1 MEELPENIADAPE
14 IALHSAEKPQKK
26 KPRGRPITS
35 ENAKAFALSAA
46 KAKKLRKEAR
56 AKMLAALT
64 TKLDMG
70 EELYLAM
77 YNKDEKYLGMIERAT
92 RLVGLQ
98 HDQSPDAIAQ
108 KVQVSAK
115 TDAKLDAKV
124 EMPSLN
130 ISFVDAKKP
139 EPKTEG

>member
-1 MEELPENIADAPE
+1 MTDNDLPENIADAPQIE
-14 IALHSAEKPQKK
+14 LPSAAKPQKK

-35 ENAKAFALSAA
+35 ENAKEFALSAA

-77 YNKDEKYLGMIERAT
+77 YNRDEKYLGMIERAT

-98 HDQSPDAIAQ
+98 HDQSPDAQAQ
-108 KVQVSAK
+108 KIA
-115 TDAKLDAKV
+115 LDAKASV
-124 EMPSLN
+124 KKDSTVKLILEDLT
-130 ISFVDAKKP
+130 KP
-139 EPKTEG
+139 EE

>member
-1 MEELPENIADAPE
+1 MSELSENIADAPE
-14 IALHSAEKPQKK
+14 IELPSATNSSKPKRK
-26 KPRGRPITS
+26 SPGRPFTK
-35 ENAKAFALSAA
+35 ENAKAMQLSAA

-77 YNKDEKYLGMIERAT
+77 FNKDEKYLGMIERAT

-98 HDQSPDAIAQ
+98 HDQSPDAQAQ
-108 KVQVSAK
+108 KIAVDAK
-115 TDAKLDAKV
+115 TDNKVSGNVNITIKGLDG
-124 EMPSLN
+124 
-130 ISFVDAKKP
+130 D
-139 EPKTEG
+139 

>member
-1 MEELPENIADAPE
+1 MSELPENIADAPE
-14 IALHSAEKPQKK
+14 IPIPSATKSQKK
-26 KPRGRPITS
+26 KPRGRPFTH
-35 ENAKAFALSAA
+35 ENAKEMQISAA

-77 YNKDEKYLGMIERAT
+77 YNRDEKYLGMIERAT

-98 HDQSPDAIAQ
+98 HDQSPDAVAQ
-108 KVQVSAK
+108 KIA
-115 TDAKLDAKV
+115 LDAKANV
-124 EMPSLN
+124 KK
-130 ISFVDAKKP
+130 DATVKLILEDMTKP
-139 EPKTEG
+139 EE

>member
-14 IALHSAEKPQKK
+14 IELPSAPKSQKK
-26 KPRGRPITS
+26 KPRGRPFTS
-35 ENAKAFALSAA
+35 ENAKTMQISAA

-70 EELYLAM
+70 EELYFAM

-115 TDAKLDAKV
+115 TDAKVDAKLA
-124 EMPSLN
+124 MPSLN

-139 EPKTEG
+139 EENKEG